1 MITDAQESETLKSNF
16 RTLEDRQNLIA
27 KKLHINNHHK
37 KLLSKKIK
45 IKCFK

>member
-1 MITDAQESETLKSNF
+1 MITDAQESEALKSNF

-27 KKLHINNHHK
+27 KKLYINNHHK
-37 KLLSKKIK
+37 NLLSKKIK